1 MTPRELL
8 AAAQSLL
15 EQPAKGTEG
24 LWSRGAA
31 LLLRQ
36 ALERGMADLLADR
49 VPGAQAATFA
59 TQLVVL
65 PVVLGDEG
73 LGRRVGW
80 TWSALTCACH
90 AGELRLPPTVD
101 ELKRWGD
108 VVGEL
113 VAMEEVQG

>member
-8 AAAQSLL
+8 AAAQNLL
-15 EQPAKGTEG
+15 DQPQEGTQG

-36 ALERGMADLLADR
+36 ALERGMAELLADR
-49 VPGAQAATFA
+49 TPGAQAATFA

-65 PVVLGDEG
+65 PEVLGDAA

-101 ELKRWGD
+101 ELKRWGE
-108 VVGEL
+108 VVGDL
-113 VAMEEVQG
+113 VAANRY